1 MKRYRIALG
10 VALTTGLLL
19 LPSANALAVA
29 KPSVSLKAAAKSVTV
44 GQSLK
49 LTGTVTHPK
58 SSAKSVTIL
67 KQVGKQWQHLATA
80 KLSAKHTFA
89 VEVTLTPAGTWHL
102 MAQYK
107 AGSTKVNSKSLTVIV
122 KAWTAVSCG
131 YAHTMA
137 LKSDGTLWAWGANS
151 SGQLGLGSTKDRSA
165 PTQVDPGSTWKAVSC
180 GYDYTLALKKD
191 GTLWAWGNNQHGQ
204 LGLGTPDDKA
214 HSTPTQVDPG
224 STWKVVSCGYFDTL
238 AIRSDGTLWAWGYN
252 PDGELGLND
261 TTETNTP
268 AQVGADS
275 TWKTV
280 SCGYEYTLAIKTD
293 GSLWGCGDNMD
304 GELGLG
310 SQDSTSAL
318 MPVGAGSTW
327 TAVSVSGTNWYT
339 LAIKSDGTLWACGDN
354 MSGELGLGGTKDS
367 NALIQVGVGSTWT
380 AVSCGYGFTL
390 AVKTGGTLWA
400 WGSST
405 SGNLGLGKMD
415 STNVLPTQV
424 GADSTWTAVACGY
437 EQTLA
442 IKKDGTLWAW
452 GDNFYGSL
460 GLGNTKSKDIPSEV
474 GSGS

>member
-165 PTQVDPGSTWKAVSC
+165 PTQVDPGSTWK
-180 GYDYTLALKKD
+180 
-191 GTLWAWGNNQHGQ
+191 
-204 LGLGTPDDKA
+204 
-214 HSTPTQVDPG
+214 
-224 STWKVVSCGYFDTL
+224 VVSCGYFDTL

-310 SQDSTSAL
+310 SLDSTSTL